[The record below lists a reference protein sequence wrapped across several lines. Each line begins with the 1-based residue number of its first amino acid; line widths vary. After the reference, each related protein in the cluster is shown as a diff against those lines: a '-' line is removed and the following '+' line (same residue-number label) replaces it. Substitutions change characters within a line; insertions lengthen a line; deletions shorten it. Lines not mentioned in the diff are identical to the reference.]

1 MAAAATWAITL
12 DGARDGAIVVAVV
25 GVVAA
30 LLAVWLLEQIVSKL
44 VTVAVAGVLVALVWS
59 QRTSLDECA
68 DHHRRGIEHLARAIP
83 GSEVVVVDGARHF
96 GPNTHADAVAA
107 VVAATVTRIG

>member
-12 DGARDGAIVVAVV
+12 NGARDGAIVVAVA

-30 LLAVWLLEQIVSKL
+30 VLAVWLLKQVVSKL
-44 VTVAVAGVLVALVWS
+44 VTVAAVGVLLALVWS

-68 DHHRRGIEHLARAIP
+68 DR
-83 GSEVVVVDGARHF
+83 
-96 GPNTHADAVAA
+96 
-107 VVAATVTRIG
+107 VAATLTDGATDDGSCTFFGQDVIVTRAG

>member
-68 DHHRRGIEHLARAIP
+68 DR
-83 GSEVVVVDGARHF
+83 
-96 GPNTHADAVAA
+96 
-107 VVAATVTRIG
+107 VAATLTDGALDDGSCTFFGQDVIVTRSG